1 MVLAWAARLG
11 TLLFRRVS
19 RDGGDSRFAER
30 KKDPLVFFTVWN
42 IQGLWV
48 TTTAL
53 AAWTAVTSAE
63 RAPLG
68 WLAVLGVAVWM
79 LGFGIE
85 AVADRQKSRFKADP
99 ANQGEFIDVGL
110 WSRSRHPNYVGEITL
125 WIGVLIVAAPALSGW
140 QWIGLV
146 SPVFVTVLLTRISG
160 VPLQEKQAQERWGDR
175 TDYRAYR
182 ERTPVFIPRLSAPKE
197 KA

>member
-1 MVLAWAARLG
+1 M
-11 TLLFRRVS
+11 
-19 RDGGDSRFAER
+19 
-30 KKDPLVFFTVWN
+30 FFTVWN
-42 IQGLWV
+42 LQGLWV

-79 LGFGIE
+79 FGFGIE
-85 AVADRQKSRFKADP
+85 AVADRQTSRFKADP

-110 WSRSRHPNYVGEITL
+110 WSRSRHPNYAGEITL

-182 ERTPVFIPRLSAPKE
+182 ERTLVLIPRLSAPKE